1 MLLARFLPWTTPAR
15 EHILTCYAYKAKISK
30 PAPPDGPPADDALPP
45 WLPTGDGWQKLPEAL
60 RQAVPR
66 VLVPARLAYSPASPV
81 SKAA

>member
-1 MLLARFLPWTTPAR
+1 MLLAQFLPWTTPAR
-15 EHILTCYAYKAKISK
+15 EHILVAMRTKRKSK